1 MTLTIEPAFTT
12 WAASATQGLT
22 AGVNDGPLQDPDN
35 DGNVNLL
42 EFVLGGAPLVSSQAI
57 LPKLVKTG
65 GVWTFEYYR
74 SDISLSPATVQV
86 VEYGNDLIGWT
97 PITIPTTS
105 AGSVVIT
112 PGSPA
117 YYIAVTLPSLG
128 GKVLVRLKVTQ

>member
-1 MTLTIEPAFTT
+1 M
-12 WAASATQGLT
+12 
-22 AGVNDGPLQDPDN
+22 QDPDI

-42 EFVLGGAPLVSSQAI
+42 EFVLGGAPLVSSQTI
-57 LPKLVKTG
+57 LPMLVKIG
-65 GVWTFEYYR
+65 SGWTFEYYH
-74 SDISLSPATVQV
+74 SDISISPATLQV
-86 VEYGNDLIGWT
+86 VEYGNDLIGWI

>member
-1 MTLTIEPAFTT
+1 MAL
-12 WAASATQGLT
+12 GLT
-22 AGVNDGPLQDPDN
+22 AGVNDGPLLDPEK

-42 EFVLGGAPLVSSQAI
+42 EFVLGGAPLVSSQTI
-57 LPKLVKTG
+57 LPKLIKTG
-65 GVWTFEYYR
+65 AVWTFEYDR

-105 AGSVVIT
+105 AGSVAIT

-117 YYIAVTLPSLG
+117 DHVVVTLPNLG
-128 GKVLVRLKVTQ
+128 GKVMVRLKVTQ